1 MYRTVLL
8 SLIKIEETFSIP
20 GVTVWV
26 CPASHNCAALLLR
39 LAVGRGDGGA
49 GEAGDDD
56 RRSGT
61 GAAGCSKRCAASL
74 SQCVVPLSLKENKNL
89 YQIKFQRNYL

>member
-26 CPASHNCAALLLR
+26 CPASHNCAARLLLLL
-39 LAVGRGDGGA
+39 LAGGGGDTWA
-49 GEAGDDD
+49 GEAAD
-56 RRSGT
+56 
-61 GAAGCSKRCAASL
+61 
-74 SQCVVPLSLKENKNL
+74 
-89 YQIKFQRNYL
+89 